1 MTSATTADP
10 RSTSCSPRWATRRR
24 PERATRGPGVAKIAR
39 ALGRPLIPWQRHLA
53 DVAGEIDP
61 DTGRLAYQRVVTIVP
76 RRAGKSLLL
85 LAEGLDA
92 GRTHRHRKAFYAS
105 HRRETAAAMWRDDWI
120 PWVEESPLGR
130 YLSVRRANGSESF
143 RWRGVG
149 STLRLLP
156 PDGDA
161 MRSFAANLAMVDEAR
176 EFDAGQG
183 EAVEAGMFPTM
194 ATGDGGQ
201 VWIASSAGDAASEW
215 LIRWRDIGRAA
226 TVADTG
232 TGTCYVEF
240 GAPCDEAG
248 EILPGVDLDDEATWW
263 AAHPGLGH
271 HVLLDAL
278 RADHQVMRPDTFACE
293 YLGVWPETR
302 VDRAL
307 VDGWAAT
314 LDPAATLTGWPAFA
328 VETTVDRDRSCIVAA
343 GFTTAGAVTVELV
356 EDRPH
361 GPWLAERLAELVD
374 AHHPLAVAW
383 DAGGPVAAA
392 RRDLDELACS
402 PAPLNTRDVAAACG
416 ALHDRILAG
425 GLVHRDDDRLAA
437 AIAAARQVRAGGSW
451 LWDRREP
458 SAGPLLAAA
467 LAAWA
472 LLDRTRTAPVIT

>member
-1 MTSATTADP
+1 MTPGRA
-10 RSTSCSPRWATRRR
+10 STSCSPRWATRRR
-24 PERATRGPGVAKIAR
+24 PERPTRGPGVAKIAR
-39 ALGRPLIPWQRHLA
+39 ALGRPLIPWQRALA

-61 DTGRLAYQRVVTIVP
+61 ATGRLAYQRVVVIVP

-92 GRTHRHRKAFYAS
+92 GRTHRHRKAFYSS

-130 YLSVRRANGSESF
+130 YLTIRRANGSESF
-143 RWRGVG
+143 RWKGVG

-201 VWIASSAGDAASEW
+201 VWICSSAGDAASEW

-226 TVADTG
+226 ARADTG
-232 TGTCYVEF
+232 TGTCYVEY
-240 GAPCDEAG
+240 GAPCDDAG
-248 EILPGVDLDDEATWW
+248 DLAGVDLDDRAVWY
-263 AAHPGLGH
+263 AAHPGLGY

-278 RADHQVMRPDTFACE
+278 VADHDVMRPDTFACE

-302 VDRAL
+302 VDREL

-314 LDPAATLTGWPAFA
+314 CNPLAELVGWPAFA
-328 VETTVDRDRSCIVAA
+328 VETTVDRDRSVIVAA
-343 GFTTAGAVTVELV
+343 GRTAAGVVTVEV
-356 EDRPH
+356 IEDRPH
-361 GPWLAERLAELVD
+361 GPWVAERLAELV
-374 AHHPLAVAW
+374 ARHHPLAVAW

-392 RRDLDELACS
+392 RRELEDLTAP

-416 ALHDRILAG
+416 ALHDRIVAG
-425 GLVHRDDDRLAA
+425 GLVHRDDDRLTAA
-437 AIAAARQVRAGGSW
+437 VAAARQVRAGGAW

-458 SAGPLLAAA
+458 DAGPLIASA
-467 LAAWA
+467 LAVWA
-472 LLDRTRTAPVIT
+472 LEDRTRTPPTVT

>member
-1 MTSATTADP
+1 
-10 RSTSCSPRWATRRR
+10 
-24 PERATRGPGVAKIAR
+24 VAKIAR

-53 DVAGEIDP
+53 DVAGEVDP
-61 DTGRLAYQRVVTIVP
+61 ATGRLAYQRVVVIVP

-215 LIRWRDIGRAA
+215 LIRWRDLGRAA
-226 TVADTG
+226 AVADTG
-232 TGTCYVEF
+232 TGTAYVEF
-240 GAPCDEAG
+240 AAPDGA
-248 EILPGVDLDDEATWW
+248 DLDDEATWY

-293 YLGVWPETR
+293 YLGIWPETR

-307 VDGWAAT
+307 VDAWAAS
-314 LDPAATLTGWPAFA
+314 LDPAATLTGWPVFA
-328 VETTVDRDRSCIVAA
+328 VETTVDRDRSVIVAA
-343 GFTTAGAVTVELV
+343 GHTPTGAVTVEVV

-361 GPWLAERLAELVD
+361 GPWVTERLAELVD
-374 AHHPLAVAW
+374 AHHPLAVTW
-383 DAGGPVAAA
+383 DAGGPVAAL
-392 RRDLDELACS
+392 RRDLDELPTV

-416 ALHDRILAG
+416 AAHDRILAG
-425 GLVHRDDDRLAA
+425 AMTHRDDDRFTTAV
-437 AIAAARQVRAGGSW
+437 AAARQTRAGGAW

-458 SAGPLLAAA
+458 SAGPLIAAA
-467 LAAWA
+467 LAAWT
-472 LLDRTRTAPVIT
+472 LQDRTRTPPVIT

>member
-1 MTSATTADP
+1 M
-10 RSTSCSPRWATRRR
+10 
-24 PERATRGPGVAKIAR
+24 AKIAR
-39 ALGRPLIPWQRHLA
+39 ALGRPLIPWQRAIA

-61 DTGRLAYQRVVTIVP
+61 ATGRLAYQRVVMIVP

-92 GRTHRHRKAFYAS
+92 GRTHRHRKAFYSS

-130 YLSVRRANGSESF
+130 YLSIRRANGSENF

-194 ATGDGGQ
+194 ATGSGGQ
-201 VWIASSAGDAASEW
+201 IWIASSAGDAASEW
-215 LIRWRDIGRAA
+215 LTRWRDIGRAA
-226 TVADTG
+226 AAADTG
-232 TGTCYVEF
+232 TGTAYLEF
-240 GAPCDEAG
+240 AAPDGA
-248 EILPGVDLDDEATWW
+248 DLDDEATWF

-307 VDGWAAT
+307 VDGWANT
-314 LDPAATLTGWPAFA
+314 LDPAAALAGWPAFA
-328 VETTVDRDRSCIVAA
+328 VETTVDRDRSVIVAA
-343 GFTTAGAVTVELV
+343 GHTPDGRVTVELV

-361 GPWLAERLAELVD
+361 GPWLAARLGELVD
-374 AHHPLAVAW
+374 AHHPLALAW
-383 DAGGPVAAA
+383 DAGGPVAAL
-392 RRDLDELACS
+392 RRDLDELPAP

-425 GLVHRDDDRLAA
+425 ALVHRDDDRLAA
-437 AIAAARQVRAGGSW
+437 AVAAARQVRAGGSW

-458 SAGPLLAAA
+458 DAGPLLAAA
-467 LAAWA
+467 LAVWA
-472 LLDRTRTAPVIT
+472 LLDRTRTPPVIT